1 MQTYCIFFNFQ
12 PYLSKI
18 LNIKTI
24 FSDFFSNIYTLLSII
39 LIRIQ
44 QASANLSYLFV
55 RILLWCLRYEILDL
69 IDIAFPKITVQELMG
84 VTSRSYILGVVSVRN
99 DKDNPLL
106 SKPPK
111 EKL

>member
-1 MQTYCIFFNFQ
+1 ML
-12 PYLSKI
+12 P
-18 LNIKTI
+18 
-24 FSDFFSNIYTLLSII
+24 SII
-39 LIRIQ
+39 IIQ
-44 QASANLSYLFV
+44 HASVNLLNLLV
-55 RILLWCLRYEILDL
+55 RILLWCLRYEILDF